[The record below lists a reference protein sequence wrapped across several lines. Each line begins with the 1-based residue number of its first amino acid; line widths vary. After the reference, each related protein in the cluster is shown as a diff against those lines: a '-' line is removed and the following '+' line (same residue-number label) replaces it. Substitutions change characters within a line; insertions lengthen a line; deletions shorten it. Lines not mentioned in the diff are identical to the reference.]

1 MWPIDSDGDTPEEH
15 EDVHGQPPTVRS
27 REEIP
32 NVNGIISYD
41 IQVLVDHDGGRS
53 IVMPTNVWTR
63 VNDFMVAPEKNIV
76 QIINLT

>member
-1 MWPIDSDGDTPEEH
+1 MWPIDSDGVTPEEYD
-15 EDVHGQPPTVRS
+15 DVHGQPPTVRS
-27 REEIP
+27 REGIP

-63 VNDFMVAPEKNIV
+63 VDDFMVAPEKIFSK
-76 QIINLT
+76 LLS